1 MANKFYVD
9 EVEDDNIVIKEGKGE
24 HSKFVWFLINNGNL
38 ILTIAILFSISISIV
53 SLSLFLRN
61 VGESTIITYEDNGV
75 VVKFNGTDNS
85 NIGGVPITDEYANSL
100 FDDIILDK
108 DKDNKKIMDIKEI
121 KLENTNSKKM
131 NYIVVLEETNNYGKH
146 DIDKVLPSDNIK
158 YNIYVNNNKY
168 YNRTLNNNLKDNKD
182 YSFGNNTYL
191 LHEGVI
197 ESNSNVELNIGMWI
211 SYNEIVNEYMDSTF
225 IGTIKVYVE

>member
-1 MANKFYVD
+1 M
-9 EVEDDNIVIKEGKGE
+9 
-24 HSKFVWFLINNGNL
+24 
-38 ILTIAILFSISISIV
+38 
-53 SLSLFLRN
+53 
-61 VGESTIITYEDNGV
+61 
-75 VVKFNGTDNS
+75 
-85 NIGGVPITDEYANSL
+85 
-100 FDDIILDK
+100 K

-197 ESNSNVELNIGMWI
+197 ESNSNVELNIRMWI